1 MNDPSLLEGFI
12 ACSERVD
19 TLFASASHEEV
30 RLPWRAQAQEVLR
43 ALGQLRKTLGR
54 NIRILKAKGES
65 PELANQ
71 LWIASTRA
79 QALSDLWV
87 QLRYPAEQPDTWD
100 GPVRNLAA
108 ELVPSGHSIHRRLC
122 SSVHQLGGYLLW
134 TLSREEDRAA
144 PILINT
150 SHFHRADV
158 LSQALS
164 VHEIVHGI
172 YPDLEGLVEP
182 AVSAAVDQVLSDVRT
197 KVLGRV
203 KGSAAGLLRLI
214 ENVTHLWAEWRDEV
228 SADVG
233 ATFLA
238 GPAYALAFA
247 REFAHDP
254 LDRIYPEHPPRRVRW
269 VAIQAVLKL
278 EGFAPVLPD
287 LFRTLPPPD
296 FSERLVDPVEHG
308 YLTHPDVVG
317 TCLRTTLEGLERL
330 GCRAYDRATWEKGL
344 AEDPAEL
351 RAVDILNRA
360 AKLHYEG
367 KVDRDWSQDAL
378 DTLRRMAPAS

>member
-1 MNDPSLLEGFI
+1 MNDPSLLEGFV

-19 TLFASASHEEV
+19 HLLASASHKDV
-30 RLPWRAQAQEVLR
+30 RSPWRPQAEEVLR
-43 ALGQLRKTLGR
+43 ALGRLRKMLGR
-54 NIRILKAKGES
+54 NARILRTKGES
-65 PELANQ
+65 PELASQ
-71 LWIASTRA
+71 LLIASTRA

-108 ELVPSGHSIHRRLC
+108 ELLPAGHPLHRRLC

-134 TLSREEDRAA
+134 TPGREEDPNA

-158 LSQALS
+158 LSHGLA
-164 VHEIVHGI
+164 VHELVHGL

-182 AVSAAVDQVLSDVRT
+182 AVSAAVDQALYEVRT

-203 KGSAAGLLRLI
+203 KGSADGLLRLI
-214 ENVTHLWAEWRDEV
+214 DNVTHLWAEWRDEV
-228 SADVG
+228 AADVG

-238 GPAYALAFA
+238 GPGYALAFA

-278 EGFAPVLPD
+278 KGFAPVLPD
-287 LFRTLPPPD
+287 LLRPLPPPD

-330 GCRAYDRATWEKGL
+330 GCQAYDRAAWEKGL
-344 AEDPAEL
+344 AKDSGGL
-351 RAVDILNRA
+351 KAVDILNRA

-367 KVDRDWSQDAL
+367 KVDREWSKGAL
-378 DTLRRMAPAS
+378 ETLRRMAPAS